1 MCSLSRSD
9 VSGAQMAVS
18 IVGLL
23 PPLII
28 CAFQALGYYGIVV
41 ELGMRCVVVHLD
53 VLHIDRVTDAYRQ
66 NDLT

>member
-1 MCSLSRSD
+1 
-9 VSGAQMAVS
+9 MAVS